1 MYLWSQTDRA
11 LLITNGV
18 RTSDHKRT
26 GYLWSQK
33 ERALMITNGVRTY
46 DHNKRSAHLWSQK
59 ERVFMIT
66 NGWHIFVRKRSGHT
80 KTLQAVANVTCS
92 NRHYALMNSKQRQ
105 HWKKARQLRNL
116 LHHYLVSVWQWSR
129 LPNFVFALPNEQ
141 NRNCSIYLK
150 SIHNNPAVIIPSQPV
165 ALKPFSHIKGTMAL
179 ACPSA

>member
-1 MYLWSQTDRA
+1 MVCFVKLIRWIVIYPVDSVIQPLNNRGQITNGARTYDHKRSVHFGSQTECA

-18 RTSDHKRT
+18 RTPHHKRSAHSS
-26 GYLWSQK
+26 SQT
-33 ERALMITNGVRTY
+33 ERALLITNGARTY
-46 DHNKRSAHLWSQK
+46 DHKRRAHLWSQK
-59 ERVFMIT
+59 ERAFMIT

-129 LPNFVFALPNEQ
+129 
-141 NRNCSIYLK
+141 
-150 SIHNNPAVIIPSQPV
+150 
-165 ALKPFSHIKGTMAL
+165 
-179 ACPSA
+179 